1 MLSASPDLIAI
12 AHAQIALLTQSLGA
26 SASAVYLAEEA
37 GHGLP
42 PHLVEVVIYPETGMM
57 TLPTGWHQTESNPVA
72 GGTMGGL
79 VRQRRQVMPLVYQGS
94 LVGFLMTGREDR
106 DWNEQE
112 QAQIQ
117 YIANTLTV
125 ACALD
130 RRCQWLEA
138 TQKHTYE
145 HQQRFLSSLFHQ
157 LRNPLTAIRTF
168 GQLLARKILPEDPN
182 HKYVTG
188 ILKETWHIQD
198 LLSEADQHTPLLTSG
213 AQMPLLPAAAPE
225 PFPPESLPI
234 KAVDLGEILE
244 QIVITAAAIA
254 KERRLKFQAK
264 VPKRLPAV
272 KANANA
278 LREVL
283 NNLVD
288 NALKYTLQ
296 GGTVKLQVTVD
307 STHLFVHVQDNG
319 VGIPSSDLPRLFERN
334 FRGRQAAGDI
344 MGTGLGLAIAQD
356 LIRQMCGRIDVISQ
370 EGQGSLFT
378 VTLERS

>member
-12 AHAQIALLTQSLGA
+12 AHAQIALLTQNLGA

-42 PHLVEVVIYPETGMM
+42 PHLVEVVIYPEAGVM
-57 TLPTGWHQTESNPVA
+57 TLPTGWHQPEPHSVA
-72 GGTMGGL
+72 GVTGGL
-79 VRQRRQVMPLVYQGS
+79 IKQRRQVMPLIYQGN

-117 YIANTLTV
+117 YVANTLTV

-138 TQKHTYE
+138 SQKHNYE
-145 HQQRFLSSLFHQ
+145 QQQRFLSSLFHQ

-182 HKYVTG
+182 HKYITG

-213 AQMPLLPAAAPE
+213 APVPLLPAAAS
-225 PFPPESLPI
+225 ESLPI
-234 KAVDLGEILE
+234 KVIDISDILG
-244 QIVITAAAIA
+244 QIVITATAIA

-264 VPKRLPAV
+264 VPKRLPTV
-272 KANANA
+272 KANVNA
-278 LREVL
+278 LREVVS
-283 NNLVD
+283 NLVD
-288 NALKYTLQ
+288 NALKYTPQ
-296 GGTVKLQVTVD
+296 GGMIKLQVTVD
-307 STHLFVHVQDNG
+307 DNHLYIHVQDNG

-334 FRGRQAAGDI
+334 FRGRQAAGNI

-356 LIRQMCGRIDVISQ
+356 LIQQMCGRIDVISQ

-378 VTLERS
+378 VTLERTEE

>member
-12 AHAQIALLTQSLGA
+12 AHAQIALLTQGLGA
-26 SASAVYLAEEA
+26 SASAVYLAEDA

-42 PHLVEVVIYPETGMM
+42 PHLVEVVIYPEADLMA
-57 TLPTGWHQTESNPVA
+57 LPTEWTPAEESFGIA
-72 GGTMGGL
+72 GMITGGL
-79 VRQRRQVMPLVYQGS
+79 VRQRRQVMPLVYQGN

-117 YIANTLTV
+117 YVANTLTV

-130 RRCQWLEA
+130 RRCQWLQDN
-138 TQKHTYE
+138 QKHSYE
-145 HQQRFLSSLFHQ
+145 QQQRFLSSLFHQ

-168 GQLLARKILPEDPN
+168 GQLLTRKILPEDPN

-198 LLSEADQHTPLLTSG
+198 LISQADQTTPLLTSSSHI
-213 AQMPLLPAAAPE
+213 PLLPAAAELLPMQ
-225 PFPPESLPI
+225 SLDI
-234 KAVDLGEILE
+234 SEILG
-244 QIVITAAAIA
+244 QIVMTATAIA
-254 KERRLKFQAK
+254 KERKLKFSAK
-264 VPKRLPAV
+264 VPKRLPPV
-272 KANANA
+272 KANGNA

-288 NALKYTLQ
+288 NALKYTPKS
-296 GGTVKLQVTVD
+296 GTVKLQVTIEPE
-307 STHLFVHVQDNG
+307 HLCIHVQDNG

-334 FRGRQAAGDI
+334 FRGRQATGDI
-344 MGTGLGLAIAQD
+344 MGTGLGLAIAHD
-356 LIRQMCGRIDVISQ
+356 LMQQMCGRIDVISQ

-378 VTLERS
+378 VTLERQPEA